1 MRLRWSMRMGDV
13 DISSTF
19 PMLST
24 PLSYAVFMK
33 LFPLHGHIY
42 ATGMKCSINKST
54 LLARDPKQYSWHRF
68 YEVCVYM
75 KAFWYPQCCCLP
87 CRSQAPKQ
95 PQERAGAASHGSA
108 PRLWARAPSL
118 LMPAGADK
126 SCVTSIRHTA
136 FFTSIPN
143 VSFSMCLVLTLECN
157 YPLDLDCVCCWERN
171 LLLVCV
177 SLSVSK
183 GLFISN

>member
-1 MRLRWSMRMGDV
+1 MGTGDV

-54 LLARDPKQYSWHRF
+54 VWDPKQYSWHRF

-75 KAFWYPQCCCLP
+75 KAF
-87 CRSQAPKQ
+87 
-95 PQERAGAASHGSA
+95 
-108 PRLWARAPSL
+108 
-118 LMPAGADK
+118 
-126 SCVTSIRHTA
+126 
-136 FFTSIPN
+136 
-143 VSFSMCLVLTLECN
+143 
-157 YPLDLDCVCCWERN
+157 
-171 LLLVCV
+171 
-177 SLSVSK
+177 
-183 GLFISN
+183 

>member
-1 MRLRWSMRMGDV
+1 MRLRWSMGTGDV

-75 KAFWYPQCCCLP
+75 KAFWYPQCCCRHPNSHRNVLGQLP
-87 CRSQAPKQ
+87 MAQLPGFGHGLHHCWCLLGQTKAVSPAYAIQHFLPVFQMSAFPCAWYSCLSAIALWIWTVCAA
-95 PQERAGAASHGSA
+95 ERGIC
-108 PRLWARAPSL
+108 SL
-118 LMPAGADK
+118 Y
-126 SCVTSIRHTA
+126 VFHYQ
-136 FFTSIPN
+136 
-143 VSFSMCLVLTLECN
+143 LVKDYL
-157 YPLDLDCVCCWERN
+157 YRIKVWR
-171 LLLVCV
+171 
-177 SLSVSK
+177 
-183 GLFISN
+183 